1 MILLENFGTQEV
13 PAIYVFL
20 DKNCGMLFVDFWV
33 PYFSRMNLNGS
44 GPPRVFTS
52 SYCYCVHMQL
62 LCVNSC
68 CISVLNRFHLNL
80 WKV

>member
-33 PYFSRMNLNGS
+33 PYFSRMNLNGN
-44 GPPRVFTS
+44 GPPRVFT
-52 SYCYCVHMQL
+52 
-62 LCVNSC
+62 
-68 CISVLNRFHLNL
+68 
-80 WKV
+80 